1 MAFALRVA
9 SGQGRRRRFRFER
22 EEISIGR
29 SAQSDLILNDAG
41 VSRSHARIQRQGAD
55 WVLLDCGSAGGTQL
69 NGAALLSPARL
80 RKGDLI
86 RVGEAVFRFE
96 PAGQRA
102 RVPLRSGVAAV
113 AGLVLVAA
121 GSAAFLH
128 GRGHRH
134 EPALDPAAAL
144 AWTPD
149 APGAAVHG
157 ADPAAHSQEGAG
169 RAAEP
174 AATANLETGPVP
186 VPDPARAAYERGRR
200 KLDERRI
207 APRNLYDAWSAFTES
222 RRLLEG
228 ASPEP
233 PLRAELAQL
242 IHDAEEDLGRDC
254 SRLLFAAARFDKYG
268 EGEQAQQAYRDV
280 LLRFPGDEPSGCR
293 KTAQARLSAAKESE

>member
-1 MAFALRVA
+1 MAFALRIA
-9 SGQGRRRRFRFER
+9 SGRGRGRRLRFEG

-29 SAQSDLILNDAG
+29 SAESDLILNDAG
-41 VSRSHARIQRQGAD
+41 VSRIHARIQRQGEG
-55 WVLLDCGSAGGTQL
+55 WMLLDCGSANGTQL
-69 NGAALLSPARL
+69 NGAAVTSPARL

-86 RVGEAVFRFE
+86 RVGVAVFRFE
-96 PAGQRA
+96 PALQRA
-102 RVPLRSGVAAV
+102 RAPLRSGMAAA

-128 GRGHRH
+128 GSGRRH
-134 EPALDPAAAL
+134 EPAPGPSAAL
-144 AWTPD
+144 AWTPN
-149 APGAAVHG
+149 APGAADGLDAAAHPQETAGRV
-157 ADPAAHSQEGAG
+157 ADPG
-169 RAAEP
+169 
-174 AATANLETGPVP
+174 ATANPATGPVA
-186 VPDPARAAYERGRR
+186 VPDSARAAYERGRR

-228 ASPEP
+228 ASAEP
-233 PLRAELAQL
+233 PLRGELTRL

-254 SRLLFAAARFDKYG
+254 SRLLFAAARFEKYG
-268 EGEQAQQAYRDV
+268 EAERAQQTYRDV